1 MKKRILSVLLA
12 ALMIIGSVGTF
23 AIGTSAAEALT
34 FSVKTG
40 AVQSDNTVKVEIWME
55 NNTGFSG
62 LDLAIGYDP
71 EVIIAKSY
79 DKTPAKTLD
88 TCLVGSAPTVGID
101 NTNGVVTFVAAQEA
115 NYEYDMSGKPLTS
128 GKLMGITFEVLTEE
142 YSDITI
148 TVKDCVKT
156 IGDENSSEIV
166 DIEEFIT
173 VDGHVGQ
180 LSLDDLTLA
189 SKTVDYNGKEQ
200 GLEIVGLDSEMSVV
214 WKLNGKEVSGKFT
227 DAGTYNLT
235 AVVSKPGYNS
245 KTLTA
250 TLTINKVPGT
260 LVGVELWSAVEG
272 SENIEIKS
280 LDGAYVEAIG
290 QKIPVTFSNPKVVKY
305 GDSYKLEGVTVS
317 DTNIYPIY
325 TTVVPK
331 FVAAD
336 KIVDQIVEEADIE
349 APGVNPLASKLPAP
363 DVELPYGYQ
372 LVLVP
377 NAYVAEDGTITR
389 PEDVD
394 SVDVDVTYNVVD
406 ESGNVLGSVV
416 LIYTITR
423 QSASDSSLIA
433 YLMLLYNQKLAASKT
448 PVANVNAS
456 VASGSAVAAGTTV
469 TLTSATE
476 GATIYYTT
484 DGTTATVL
492 SNVYTGPIV
501 VNKDMTINA
510 IAKKSGMKTS
520 SMSTFTYTIAAT
532 SVTLK
537 ADAANIK
544 YMEGRGDKF
553 EPEAN
558 ATRYEVIK
566 ALANVF
572 DIKTTNAS
580 LELTDVAAEY
590 KELVDLCTAAG
601 IIKGYEDKTFR
612 GNESITR
619 AEVATII
626 CNIMGLDVEAAK
638 DAGFTDVSGW
648 AAKYVNA
655 CANAGYVKGKGNGI
669 FAPSA
674 NITRAELA
682 TIINNI
688 TGAEEA
694 DTCSY
699 DDVVEGKWYY
709 GIVCAAAK

>member
-40 AVQSDNTVKVEIWME
+40 AVQSDNTVKVEVWMDG
-55 NNTGFSG
+55 NSG
-62 LDLAIGYDP
+62 SFAGVNFTL
-71 EVIIAKSY
+71 SY
-79 DKTPAKTLD
+79 DKNVIVPTAYDTKWDEDEGADVLD
-88 TCLVGSAPTVGID
+88 TCLTGTVE
-101 NTNGVVTFVAAQEA
+101 NKLAEPGVVYADLDAVSYTAFRTT
-115 NYEYDMSGKPLTS
+115 NYTKAS
-128 GKLMGITFEVLTEE
+128 GKLIGYTFKVLDKEGFTNL
-142 YSDITI
+142 TL
-148 TVKDCVKT
+148 
-156 IGDENSSEIV
+156 
-166 DIEEFIT
+166 T
-173 VDGHVGQ
+173 VDCTDQDKKAVVPKIVNSHVGQ

-189 SKTVDYNGKEQ
+189 SKTVNYNGAEQ
-200 GLEIVGLDSEMSVV
+200 GLDIVGLDSEMSVV
-214 WKLNGKEVSGKFT
+214 WKLNGNTVSGKFVN
-227 DAGTYNLT
+227 AGTYNLT
-235 AVVSKPGYNS
+235 AVVSKAGYNS

-250 TLTINKVPGT
+250 TLTINKVPGK

-272 SENIEIKS
+272 GDVEIKS
-280 LDGAYVEAIG
+280 LDAAYVEAIG
-290 QKIPVTFSNPKVVKY
+290 QKIPVTFSNPKVVKG
-305 GDSYKLEGVTVS
+305 GDSYKLEGVIVGN
-317 DTNIYPIY
+317 TNIAPVD
-325 TTVVPK
+325 TTVVPN

-336 KIVDQIVEEADIE
+336 KIVDEIVEEADIE
-349 APGVNPLASKLPAP
+349 APAVSPLASKLPAP

-389 PEDVD
+389 PDDVD
-394 SVDVDVTYNVVD
+394 SIDVDVTYNVED
-406 ESGNVLGSVV
+406 ESGKVLGSVV
-416 LIYTITR
+416 LTYTITR

>member
-40 AVQSDNTVKVEIWME
+40 AVQSDNTVKVEVWMDG
-55 NNTGFSG
+55 NSG
-62 LDLAIGYDP
+62 SFAGVNFTL
-71 EVIIAKSY
+71 SY
-79 DKTPAKTLD
+79 DKNVIVPTAYDTKWDEDEGADVLD
-88 TCLVGSAPTVGID
+88 TCLTGTVE
-101 NTNGVVTFVAAQEA
+101 NKLAEPGVVYADLDAVSYTAFRTT
-115 NYEYDMSGKPLTS
+115 NYTKAS
-128 GKLMGITFEVLTEE
+128 GKLIGYTFKVLDKEGFTNL
-142 YSDITI
+142 TL
-148 TVKDCVKT
+148 
-156 IGDENSSEIV
+156 
-166 DIEEFIT
+166 T
-173 VDGHVGQ
+173 VDCTDQDKKAVVPKIVNSHVGQ

-189 SKTVDYNGKEQ
+189 SKTVNYNGAEQ
-200 GLEIVGLDSEMSVV
+200 GLDIVGLDSEMSVV
-214 WKLNGKEVSGKFT
+214 WKLNGNTVSGKFVN
-227 DAGTYNLT
+227 AGTYNLT

-290 QKIPVTFSNPKVVKY
+290 QKIPVTFSNPKVVKD

-317 DTNIYPIY
+317 DTNIYPID

-389 PEDVD
+389 PDDVD
-394 SVDVDVTYNVVD
+394 SIDVDVTYNVED
-406 ESGNVLGSVV
+406 ESGKVLGSVV
-416 LIYTITR
+416 LTYTITR

>member
-40 AVQSDNTVKVEIWME
+40 AVQSDNTVKVEVWMDG
-55 NNTGFSG
+55 NSG
-62 LDLAIGYDP
+62 SFAGVNFTL
-71 EVIIAKSY
+71 SY
-79 DKTPAKTLD
+79 DKNVIVPTAYDTKWDEDEGADVLD
-88 TCLVGSAPTVGID
+88 TCLTGTVE
-101 NTNGVVTFVAAQEA
+101 NKLAEPGVVYADLDAVSYTAFRTT
-115 NYEYDMSGKPLTS
+115 NYTKAS
-128 GKLMGITFEVLTEE
+128 GKLIGYTFKVLDKEGFTNL
-142 YSDITI
+142 TL
-148 TVKDCVKT
+148 
-156 IGDENSSEIV
+156 
-166 DIEEFIT
+166 T
-173 VDGHVGQ
+173 VDCTDQDKKAVVPKIVNSHVGQ

-189 SKTVDYNGKEQ
+189 SKTVNYNGAEQ
-200 GLEIVGLDSEMSVV
+200 GLDIVGLDSEMSVV
-214 WKLNGKEVSGKFT
+214 WKLNGNTVSGKFVN
-227 DAGTYNLT
+227 AGTYNLT
-235 AVVSKPGYNS
+235 AVVSKAGYNS

-250 TLTINKVPGT
+250 TLTINKVPGK

-272 SENIEIKS
+272 GDVEIKS
-280 LDGAYVEAIG
+280 LDAAYVEAIG
-290 QKIPVTFSNPKVVKY
+290 QKIPVTFSNPKVVKD
-305 GDSYKLEGVTVS
+305 GDSYKLEGVIVGN
-317 DTNIYPIY
+317 TNIAPVD
-325 TTVVPK
+325 TTVVPN

-336 KIVDQIVEEADIE
+336 KIVDEIVEEADIE
-349 APGVNPLASKLPAP
+349 APAVSPLASKLPAP

-389 PEDVD
+389 PDDVD
-394 SVDVDVTYNVVD
+394 SIDVDVTYNVVD
-406 ESGNVLGSVV
+406 ESSNVLGSVV
-416 LIYTITR
+416 LTYTITR

>member
-23 AIGTSAAEALT
+23 AIGTSAAETLT

-40 AVQSDNTVKVEIWME
+40 AVQGDTVKVEVWME
-55 NNTGFSG
+55 GNSG
-62 LDLAIGYDP
+62 SFAGVNFTL
-71 EVIIAKSY
+71 SY
-79 DKTPAKTLD
+79 DKNVIVPTAYDTKWDADEEADVLD
-88 TCLVGSAPTVGID
+88 TCLTGTVE
-101 NTNGVVTFVAAQEA
+101 NKLAEPGVVYADLDSVSYTAFRTS
-115 NYEYDMSGKPLTS
+115 NYTKSS
-128 GKLMGITFEVLTEE
+128 GKLIGYTFKVLDKEGFTNL
-142 YSDITI
+142 TL
-148 TVKDCVKT
+148 
-156 IGDENSSEIV
+156 
-166 DIEEFIT
+166 T
-173 VDGHVGQ
+173 VDCTDEDKKAVVPNIVNSHVGQ

-189 SKTVDYNGKEQ
+189 NKTVDYNGAEQ
-200 GLEIVGLDSEMSVV
+200 GLDIVGLDSEMSVV
-214 WKLNGKEVSGKFT
+214 WKLNGNTVSGKFVN
-227 DAGTYNLT
+227 AGTYNLT
-235 AVVSKPGYNS
+235 AVVSKAGYNS

-250 TLTINKVPGT
+250 TLTINKVPGK

-272 SENIEIKS
+272 GDVEIKS
-280 LDGAYVEAIG
+280 LDAAYVEAIG
-290 QKIPVTFSNPKVVKY
+290 QKIPVTFSNPKVVKD
-305 GDSYKLEGVTVS
+305 GDSYKLEGVIVGN
-317 DTNIYPIY
+317 TNIAPVD
-325 TTVVPK
+325 TTVVPN

-336 KIVDQIVEEADIE
+336 KIVDKIVEEADIE
-349 APGVNPLASKLPAP
+349 APAVSPLASKLPAP
-363 DVELPYGYQ
+363 DVELPYGYR

-377 NAYVAEDGTITR
+377 NAYVAADGTITR

-394 SVDVDVTYNVVD
+394 SVDVDVTYDVVD
-406 ESGNVLGSVV
+406 EAGNRLGSVV
-416 LIYTITR
+416 LTYTITKR
-423 QSASDSSLIA
+423 PTNDSSLIA
-433 YLMLLYNQKLAASKT
+433 YLLLLYNQKLAASKT

-580 LELTDVAAEY
+580 LGLTDVDAEY

-601 IIKGYEDKTFR
+601 IIKGYEDNTFR

-626 CNIMGLDVEAAK
+626 CNIMGLDVDAAK

-655 CANAGYVKGKGNGI
+655 CANAGYVKGQGNGI

-688 TGAEEA
+688 TGAKEA
-694 DTCSY
+694 DSCSY

>member
-156 IGDENSSEIV
+156 IGDKNSSEIV

-214 WKLNGKEVSGKFT
+214 WKLNGNTVSGKFT
-227 DAGTYNLT
+227 DAGTYELT
-235 AVVSKPGYNS
+235 AVVSKAGYNS

-250 TLTINKVPGT
+250 TLTINKVPGK
-260 LVGVELWSAVEG
+260 LVGVKLWSAVKGEDV
-272 SENIEIKS
+272 EIKS
-280 LDGAYVEAIG
+280 LDAAYVAAIG
-290 QKIPVTFSNPKVVKY
+290 QKIPVTYSNPKVVKA
-305 GDSYKLEGVTVS
+305 GDSYKLEGVIVGN
-317 DTNIYPIY
+317 TNIAPVD

-336 KIVDQIVEEADIE
+336 KIVAQIVKEADIK
-349 APGVNPLASKLPAP
+349 APAVSPLASKLPAP
-363 DVELPYGYQ
+363 DVELPYGYR

-377 NAYVAEDGTITR
+377 NEYVAADGTITR

-394 SVDVDVTYNVVD
+394 SVDVTYNVVD
-406 ESGNVLGSVV
+406 ESCEVRGSVE
-416 LIYTITR
+416 LTYTI
-423 QSASDSSLIA
+423 ASDSSLIA